1 MSKKKVIQAGICV
14 VLLGAAVSGTAI
26 AEENQEY
33 DSNVPEVVI
42 SAKYEYQYD
51 EAREQTIGNLDWQE
65 IHLSEKSTEDY
76 PEMSKSLQKFND
88 NLSADRK
95 ETFDSMLEL
104 YESADEYFP
113 ENGLSSSDS
122 ILLRRADG
130 QVLSFVDYH
139 TDYMGGAHGYY
150 SYTGT
155 SFDAASGK
163 ILSLED
169 VVTDEGSF
177 QEAVKEQ
184 LLKHPYSDEFQDLD
198 ESLTSYGTEEG
209 DLFSWVLEEDGITVF
224 FNPYA
229 IASYAVG
236 MIHVNISFREY
247 PDLFRDT
254 YKIPEGNY
262 MKELMQYYPEY
273 ITLAD
278 GEIAQVSISSE
289 TEAYEGEEGGYTD
302 YGYYTAYNVTI
313 GDNTLRHDSYF
324 FWEKPFLVHLTD
336 NRTYLYLQLT
346 GDNDYRMVDVVD
358 LSSGNP
364 TFIGSFGGGFGWS
377 YDEEQEASLG
387 ILPVDTQHFR
397 LDTKI
402 DLLSSYTGI
411 RYYQV
416 GEDGM
421 PEALEEEYYKDNNY
435 YSRPLVTKIDLDAT
449 LPEDN
454 FLPVTIPAGE
464 TLDIIK
470 TDGESYV
477 DLRQK
482 DGTLVRL
489 EVNGSGWPHTVNGI
503 DEADCFEELYYA
515 G

>member
-1 MSKKKVIQAGICV
+1 
-14 VLLGAAVSGTAI
+14 
-26 AEENQEY
+26 
-33 DSNVPEVVI
+33 
-42 SAKYEYQYD
+42 
-51 EAREQTIGNLDWQE
+51 
-65 IHLSEKSTEDY
+65 
-76 PEMSKSLQKFND
+76 
-88 NLSADRK
+88 
-95 ETFDSMLEL
+95 
-104 YESADEYFP
+104 
-113 ENGLSSSDS
+113 
-122 ILLRRADG
+122 
-130 QVLSFVDYH
+130 
-139 TDYMGGAHGYY
+139 
-150 SYTGT
+150 
-155 SFDAASGK
+155 
-163 ILSLED
+163 
-169 VVTDEGSF
+169 
-177 QEAVKEQ
+177 
-184 LLKHPYSDEFQDLD
+184 
-198 ESLTSYGTEEG
+198 
-209 DLFSWVLEEDGITVF
+209 
-224 FNPYA
+224 
-229 IASYAVG
+229 

-254 YKIPEGNY
+254 YRLSEGNY
-262 MKELMQYYPEY
+262 VKELMQYYPEY
-273 ITLAD
+273 ITLTD

-302 YGYYTAYNVTI
+302 YGYYTAYNVTL

-324 FWEKPFLVHLTD
+324 FREQPFLVHLAD

-346 GDNDYRMVDVVD
+346 SDNDYRMVDVVD

-377 YDEEQEASLG
+377 YDEEQEASLD
-387 ILPVDTQHFR
+387 ILPVNTQHFR

-416 GEDGM
+416 GENGM
-421 PEALEEEYYKDNNY
+421 PEALEEEYYKDNTY
-435 YSRPLVTKIDLDAT
+435 YNRPLVTKIDLDAT

-489 EVNGSGWPHTVNGI
+489 KVSGSGWPHTVNGI